1 MQEGERRI
9 PIVVEAEAG
18 GSSRSSQLSDSGSS
32 SAGSCEV
39 PRLAEITR
47 LPRLAVQ
54 IPIQRQ
60 QQQLDSGAELAAA
73 DTEGEGGGAVLDA
86 VDVSEHLVY
95 GEQQP
100 ACNSNNNNNSNN
112 NSSNNRGGGKSSVI
126 GSGSVELRAG
136 RVDALIV
143 LATQTIKNDFLYQ
156 EAFLAT
162 YRTFIKTETLV
173 DKLVHRFTR
182 FSTKSQHEAGRR
194 GGALRISRNA
204 FSLLVR

>member
-100 ACNSNNNNNSNN
+100 ACNSNNN
-112 NSSNNRGGGKSSVI
+112 SSNSGGKSSAI

-136 RVDALIV
+136 SVDALIV

-173 DKLVHRFTR
+173 DKLVHRFTK

>member
-100 ACNSNNNNNSNN
+100 ASNNNNN
-112 NSSNNRGGGKSSVI
+112 NSSNSGGKSSAI

-136 RVDALIV
+136 SVDALIV

-173 DKLVHRFTR
+173 DKLVHRFTK

>member
-18 GSSRSSQLSDSGSS
+18 GSSSRSSQLSDSGSS

-47 LPRLAVQ
+47 LPRLTVQ

-60 QQQLDSGAELAAA
+60 QQQLDTGAELAAP

-100 ACNSNNNNNSNN
+100 AT
-112 NSSNNRGGGKSSVI
+112 SSGGGGGKSSAI

-136 RVDALIV
+136 SVDALIV

>member
-18 GSSRSSQLSDSGSS
+18 GSSSRSSQLSDSGSS

-47 LPRLAVQ
+47 LPRLTVQ

-60 QQQLDSGAELAAA
+60 QQQLDTGPELAAA

-100 ACNSNNNNNSNN
+100 AT
-112 NSSNNRGGGKSSVI
+112 SSSSSGGGKSSAI

-136 RVDALIV
+136 SVDALIV

>member
-47 LPRLAVQ
+47 LPRLTVQ

-60 QQQLDSGAELAAA
+60 QQQLDTGPELAEA

-100 ACNSNNNNNSNN
+100 ATTSGGG
-112 NSSNNRGGGKSSVI
+112 GGGKSSAI

-136 RVDALIV
+136 SVDALIV

>member
-47 LPRLAVQ
+47 LPRLTVQ

-60 QQQLDSGAELAAA
+60 QQQLDTGPELAAP
-73 DTEGEGGGAVLDA
+73 DTEGEGGDAVLDA

-100 ACNSNNNNNSNN
+100 ATSNSGG
-112 NSSNNRGGGKSSVI
+112 GGGKSSAI

-136 RVDALIV
+136 SVDALIV

>member
-18 GSSRSSQLSDSGSS
+18 GSSSRSSQLSDSGSS

-47 LPRLAVQ
+47 LPRLTVQ

-60 QQQLDSGAELAAA
+60 QQQLDTGPELAEA

-100 ACNSNNNNNSNN
+100 ATTSS
-112 NSSNNRGGGKSSVI
+112 NSSSGGGKSSAI

-136 RVDALIV
+136 SVDALIV

-182 FSTKSQHEAGRR
+182 FSTRSQHEAGRR

>member
-18 GSSRSSQLSDSGSS
+18 GSSSRSSQLSDSGSS

-47 LPRLAVQ
+47 LPRLTVQ

-60 QQQLDSGAELAAA
+60 QQQLDTGPELAEA

-100 ACNSNNNNNSNN
+100 ATT
-112 NSSNNRGGGKSSVI
+112 SSSGGGGGKSSAI

-136 RVDALIV
+136 SVDALIV

>member
-18 GSSRSSQLSDSGSS
+18 GSSSRSSQLSDSGSS

-47 LPRLAVQ
+47 LPRLTVQ

-60 QQQLDSGAELAAA
+60 QQQLDTGPELAAP

-100 ACNSNNNNNSNN
+100 AT
-112 NSSNNRGGGKSSVI
+112 SSSSGGKSSAI

-136 RVDALIV
+136 SVDALIV

-182 FSTKSQHEAGRR
+182 FSNKSQHEAGRR

>member
-100 ACNSNNNNNSNN
+100 ASNNNNNSNN
-112 NSSNNRGGGKSSVI
+112 SNNRSGGKSSAI

-136 RVDALIV
+136 SVDALIV

-173 DKLVHRFTR
+173 DKLVHRFTK

>member
-100 ACNSNNNNNSNN
+100 ASNSNNNNNRS
-112 NSSNNRGGGKSSVI
+112 GGKSSAI

-136 RVDALIV
+136 SVDALIV

-173 DKLVHRFTR
+173 DKLVHRFTK

>member
-18 GSSRSSQLSDSGSS
+18 GSSSRSSQLSDSGSS

-47 LPRLAVQ
+47 LPRLTVQ

-60 QQQLDSGAELAAA
+60 QQQLDTGPELAEA

-100 ACNSNNNNNSNN
+100 ATT
-112 NSSNNRGGGKSSVI
+112 SSGGGGGKSSAI

-136 RVDALIV
+136 SVDALIV

>member
-60 QQQLDSGAELAAA
+60 QQQLDSGAELAAP

-100 ACNSNNNNNSNN
+100 ACNNSSNNNNS
-112 NSSNNRGGGKSSVI
+112 GGKSSAI

-136 RVDALIV
+136 SVDALIV

-173 DKLVHRFTR
+173 DKLVHRFTK

>member
-47 LPRLAVQ
+47 LPRLTVQ

-60 QQQLDSGAELAAA
+60 QQQLDTGPELAEA

-100 ACNSNNNNNSNN
+100 ATS
-112 NSSNNRGGGKSSVI
+112 NSSNSSGGGGKSSAI

-136 RVDALIV
+136 SVDALIV

>member
-1 MQEGERRI
+1 M
-9 PIVVEAEAG
+9 VEAEAG

-60 QQQLDSGAELAAA
+60 QQQLDSGAELAAP

-100 ACNSNNNNNSNN
+100 ACNSNNNNNS
-112 NSSNNRGGGKSSVI
+112 GGKSSAI

-136 RVDALIV
+136 SVDALIV

-173 DKLVHRFTR
+173 DKLVHRFTK

>member
-100 ACNSNNNNNSNN
+100 ACNSNNNNSNS
-112 NSSNNRGGGKSSVI
+112 GGKSSAI

-136 RVDALIV
+136 SVDALIV

-173 DKLVHRFTR
+173 DKLVHRFTK

>member
-47 LPRLAVQ
+47 LPRLTVQ

-60 QQQLDSGAELAAA
+60 QQQLDTGPELAEA

-100 ACNSNNNNNSNN
+100 ATS
-112 NSSNNRGGGKSSVI
+112 NSSGGGKSSAI

-136 RVDALIV
+136 SVDALIV

>member
-18 GSSRSSQLSDSGSS
+18 GSSSRSSQLSDSGSS

-47 LPRLAVQ
+47 LPRLTVQ

-60 QQQLDSGAELAAA
+60 QQQLDTGPELAEA

-100 ACNSNNNNNSNN
+100 ATTSS
-112 NSSNNRGGGKSSVI
+112 NSSSGGGKSSAI

-136 RVDALIV
+136 SVDALIV

>member
-60 QQQLDSGAELAAA
+60 QQQLDTSSELAAA

-100 ACNSNNNNNSNN
+100 ATSSNNNNNNN
-112 NSSNNRGGGKSSVI
+112 SNNRGGGKSSVI

-136 RVDALIV
+136 SVDALIV

-173 DKLVHRFTR
+173 DKLVHRFTK

>member
-1 MQEGERRI
+1 MQECERRI
-9 PIVVEAEAG
+9 PIVVETEAG

-100 ACNSNNNNNSNN
+100 ASNSNNNNNSNN
-112 NSSNNRGGGKSSVI
+112 NGSGGKSSAI

-136 RVDALIV
+136 SVDALIV

-173 DKLVHRFTR
+173 DKLVHRFTK

>member
-60 QQQLDSGAELAAA
+60 QQQLDTSSELAAA

-100 ACNSNNNNNSNN
+100 ASNSNN
-112 NSSNNRGGGKSSVI
+112 NSSNSGGKSSAI

-136 RVDALIV
+136 SVDALIV

-173 DKLVHRFTR
+173 DKLVHRFTK

>member
-47 LPRLAVQ
+47 LPRLTVQ

-60 QQQLDSGAELAAA
+60 QQQLDTGPELAEA

-100 ACNSNNNNNSNN
+100 AT
-112 NSSNNRGGGKSSVI
+112 SSSSGGGGGGKSSAI

-136 RVDALIV
+136 SVDALIV

>member
-60 QQQLDSGAELAAA
+60 QQQQQLDSGAELAAA

-100 ACNSNNNNNSNN
+100 ATSSNNNNNS
-112 NSSNNRGGGKSSVI
+112 GGKSSAI

-136 RVDALIV
+136 SVDALIV

-173 DKLVHRFTR
+173 DKLVHRFTK

>member
-100 ACNSNNNNNSNN
+100 ASNSNSNNNNNS
-112 NSSNNRGGGKSSVI
+112 GGKSSAI

-136 RVDALIV
+136 SVDALIV

>member
-18 GSSRSSQLSDSGSS
+18 GSSSRSSQLSDSGSS

-47 LPRLAVQ
+47 LPRLTVQ

-60 QQQLDSGAELAAA
+60 QQQLDTGPELAAP

-100 ACNSNNNNNSNN
+100 AT
-112 NSSNNRGGGKSSVI
+112 SSSSGGKSSAI

-136 RVDALIV
+136 SVDALIV

>member
-18 GSSRSSQLSDSGSS
+18 GSSSRSSQLSDSGSS

-47 LPRLAVQ
+47 LPRLTVQ

-60 QQQLDSGAELAAA
+60 QQQLDTGPELAEA

-100 ACNSNNNNNSNN
+100 AT
-112 NSSNNRGGGKSSVI
+112 SSSSSGGGKSSAI

-136 RVDALIV
+136 SVDALIV

>member
-100 ACNSNNNNNSNN
+100 ATSSNNNNNS
-112 NSSNNRGGGKSSVI
+112 GGKSSAI

-136 RVDALIV
+136 SVDALIV

-173 DKLVHRFTR
+173 DKLVHRFTK

>member
-18 GSSRSSQLSDSGSS
+18 GSSSRSSQLSDSGSS

-47 LPRLAVQ
+47 LPRLTVQ

-60 QQQLDSGAELAAA
+60 QQQLDTGPELAEA

-100 ACNSNNNNNSNN
+100 AT
-112 NSSNNRGGGKSSVI
+112 SSSSSSGGGKSSAI

-136 RVDALIV
+136 SVDALIV

-182 FSTKSQHEAGRR
+182 FSNKSQHEAGRR

>member
-60 QQQLDSGAELAAA
+60 QQQLDSGAELAAP

-100 ACNSNNNNNSNN
+100 ACNSNNSNNNNSNN
-112 NSSNNRGGGKSSVI
+112 RNGGKSSVI

-136 RVDALIV
+136 SVDALIV

-173 DKLVHRFTR
+173 DKLVHRFTK

>member
-18 GSSRSSQLSDSGSS
+18 GSSSRSSQLSDSGSS

-47 LPRLAVQ
+47 LPRLTVQ

-60 QQQLDSGAELAAA
+60 QQQLDTGPELAEA

-100 ACNSNNNNNSNN
+100 AT
-112 NSSNNRGGGKSSVI
+112 SSSSSGGGGGGKSSAI

-136 RVDALIV
+136 SVDALIV

>member
-60 QQQLDSGAELAAA
+60 QQQLDSGAELAAP

-100 ACNSNNNNNSNN
+100 ACNSNNNNSNS
-112 NSSNNRGGGKSSVI
+112 GGKSSAI

-136 RVDALIV
+136 SVDALIV

-173 DKLVHRFTR
+173 DKLVHRFTK

>member
-18 GSSRSSQLSDSGSS
+18 GSSSRSSQLSDSGSS

-47 LPRLAVQ
+47 LPRLTVQ

-60 QQQLDSGAELAAA
+60 QQQLDTGPELAEA

-100 ACNSNNNNNSNN
+100 ANSGGGGS
-112 NSSNNRGGGKSSVI
+112 GGGKSSAI

-136 RVDALIV
+136 SVDALIV

>member
-60 QQQLDSGAELAAA
+60 QQQLDSGAELAAP

-100 ACNSNNNNNSNN
+100 ASNSSNNN
-112 NSSNNRGGGKSSVI
+112 NSSNSGGKSSAI

-136 RVDALIV
+136 SVDALIV

-173 DKLVHRFTR
+173 DKLVHRFTK

>member
-18 GSSRSSQLSDSGSS
+18 GSSSRSSQLSDSGSS

-47 LPRLAVQ
+47 LPRLTVQ

-60 QQQLDSGAELAAA
+60 QQQLDTGPELAEA

-100 ACNSNNNNNSNN
+100 ATTNSG
-112 NSSNNRGGGKSSVI
+112 GGGKSSAI

-136 RVDALIV
+136 SVDALIV

>member
-60 QQQLDSGAELAAA
+60 QQQLDTSSELAAA

-100 ACNSNNNNNSNN
+100 ACNSSNNNNSNN
-112 NSSNNRGGGKSSVI
+112 NGSGGKSSAI

-136 RVDALIV
+136 SVDALIV

-173 DKLVHRFTR
+173 DKLVHRFTK